1 MEGAAAACYAERDT
15 SLSVRE
21 QFERFLR
28 VTLLVFILAAAG
40 FLSAL
45 TTVRIAIRGR
55 MLTMPNITGQRVQD
69 AQGILNGDHLVLRI
83 VDRQFGTSPANTI
96 LRQSPAAGEQ
106 VKVSQDVQVI
116 VSLGARKITVPPIE
130 GNSLRAAQISLLE
143 SGLPLGSVSTMVMPE
158 VDTGSVIKQDPPA
171 GSTAVSPRVD
181 VLVAGDVPPAY
192 FVMPSLVGMQQ
203 ADAQRLL
210 IAGGLRTP
218 KATEVLNPAEPKG
231 TITAQTPPRGSKV
244 STDTMIEIDV
254 AE

>member
-1 MEGAAAACYAERDT
+1 MSA
-15 SLSVRE
+15 RE

-55 MLTMPNITGQRVQD
+55 MLTMPNITGKHVDD
-69 AQGILNGDHLVLRI
+69 AQRLLAADHLELR
-83 VDRQFGTSPANTI
+83 VADRQYGTNPANTV

-116 VSLGARKITVPPIE
+116 VSLGAQKITVPSLE
-130 GNSLRAAQISLLE
+130 GRSLRAAQISLLE
-143 SGLPLGSVSTMVMPE
+143 AGLPLGSVSTMIMPE
-158 VDTGSVIKQDPPA
+158 ADTGTVIKQDPRA

-181 VLVAGDVPPAY
+181 VLVAGDEPPAY

-210 IAGGLRTP
+210 TAGGLHTP
-218 KATEVLNPAEPKG
+218 KVDPVTEPTQPKG
-231 TITAQTPPRGSKV
+231 TVIVQMPLRGSKV
-244 STDTMIEIDV
+244 STDTLIEIGV
-254 AE
+254 AQ